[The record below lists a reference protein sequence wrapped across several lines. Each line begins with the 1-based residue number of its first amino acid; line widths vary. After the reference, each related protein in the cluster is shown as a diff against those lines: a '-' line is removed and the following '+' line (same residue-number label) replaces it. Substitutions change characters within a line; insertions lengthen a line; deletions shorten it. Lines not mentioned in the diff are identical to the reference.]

1 MFSPPLAAETLLPG
15 RDRACWE
22 IAEYLKNAVNQDYQA
37 IRDRLADPISGAE
50 PAIVGIRDYNAW
62 SNNFNDFPLLS
73 VYRRGSSG
81 EYVEICD
88 ATAAYYLPSLAMQDT
103 VPGILRWV
111 ETRLVRNLHHL
122 DARFRQG
129 PLDAR
134 HSNLLLKNM
143 RSEYGIGVLPQS
155 EVSAFPFF
163 RINFQFEEIG
173 V

>member
-22 IAEYLKNAVNQDYQA
+22 IAEYLKNAANQDYRA
-37 IRDRLADPISGAE
+37 IAPRLADPILGDE
-50 PAIVGIRDYNAW
+50 PVIVGIRDYNAW
-62 SNNFNDFPLLS
+62 SNNFNDFPLLT
-73 VYRRGSSG
+73 VYRRGSGG
-81 EYVEICD
+81 EYAEVCD

-111 ETRLVRNLHHL
+111 ETRLVRNMHKF
-122 DARFRQG
+122 DARFMQG
-129 PLDAR
+129 NPDQR
-134 HSNLLLKNM
+134 HSNLDLRNL
-143 RSEYGIGVLPQS
+143 RTEYGLGVLPQS